1 MIAAVALAQQGVD
14 VALLEANDVPGKK
27 ILATG
32 NGKCNFTNTFQSEQC
47 YRGQQPGAAMELLK
61 RYDVAYVLRFFEGL
75 GILAKQREGYWYP
88 NSEQAASVREAFA
101 LRLFEL
107 SVPICVNTHVDQ
119 IRKEKNFIIKAS
131 CREKLSDGRKTSGK
145 TSGKKTG
152 KPLFSQS
159 REVCF
164 EAEYVVLA
172 TGGCAG
178 NVSGADGSGYAL
190 AESLGHRV
198 VLPVPALVQLKIGGQ
213 AHSAKQAWTQADAGR
228 EKRAWQA
235 LAGVRTHAKLS
246 LCIEDVDG
254 TRQEHSERGEILF
267 TDYGLSGIP
276 TMQLSRFAA
285 RKLAAWGQAKKAQ
298 CGKIEVLLDFFPDT
312 SENDLQRMLVSRF
325 QTFPG
330 RTARDALIG
339 LLPSKLNAAL
349 LEKAGLLADIAPAR
363 QSGKGNDE
371 AARCAEMLAR
381 CMKHFAAPVCG
392 TNGFENAQVTA
403 GGVAL
408 CELHVQTMESKLVG
422 GLYAI
427 GELADIDGT
436 CGGYNLQWAWMS
448 GLAAAEAICRRK
460 KK

>member
-1 MIAAVALAQQGVD
+1 
-14 VALLEANDVPGKK
+14 
-27 ILATG
+27 
-32 NGKCNFTNTFQSEQC
+32 
-47 YRGQQPGAAMELLK
+47 MELLK

-75 GILAKQREGYWYP
+75 GILAKQREGYCYP

-119 IRKEKNFIIKAS
+119 IRKEKNFIITAS
-131 CREKLSDGRKTSGK
+131 CREKLSDGRKSSGK

-190 AESLGHRV
+190 AERLGHRV
-198 VLPVPALVQLKIGGQ
+198 VLPVPALVQLKIGRPEQ
-213 AHSAKQAWTQADAGR
+213 PEKKAWTEADGGR
-228 EKRAWQA
+228 EKKVWQA

-246 LCIEDVDG
+246 LRIEDADG
-254 TRQEHSERGEILF
+254 TRQEYSERGEILF

-298 CGKIEVLLDFFPDT
+298 RGKIEVLLDFFPDT

-325 QTFPG
+325 QAFPG

-363 QSGKGNDE
+363 QSGKGNDG

-408 CELHVQTMESKLVG
+408 CELHVQTMESKLVE

-460 KK
+460 NK